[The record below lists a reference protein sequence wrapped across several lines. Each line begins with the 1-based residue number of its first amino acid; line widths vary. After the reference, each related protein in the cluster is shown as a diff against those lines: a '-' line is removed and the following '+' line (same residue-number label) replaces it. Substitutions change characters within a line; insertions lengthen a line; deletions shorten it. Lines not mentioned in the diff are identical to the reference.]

1 MDRKPFFQGPFNP
14 KYKDQGKTSFPL
26 VGLIFQG
33 KIKPDLNLFNPE
45 PVVHPIKKFDDL
57 KFERSIEREKQ
68 VKLIKKCKKDN
79 FKAIKFY
86 N

>member
-14 KYKDQGKTSFPL
+14 KYED
-26 VGLIFQG
+26 QG

-57 KFERSIEREKQ
+57 KFERSIERDKQ
-68 VKLIKKCKKDN
+68 AKLIKKYKKEK

-86 N
+86 K